1 MINEELYRKAAA
13 ELESEQR
20 RPHIWARACALAN
33 DDQDEARFL
42 YTNFRVEELTLEE
55 EREEAARVDGAASV
69 SDGDEL
75 TLNQLEL
82 EPVDGEASD
91 ETVSNAH
98 LNADD
103 TLRPTVNRGLLKPDS
118 TGATELASVDI
129 DDTLD
134 LSQYADDQSAVADA
148 APVGLHQEPADEPDD
163 EPADVLPGEDDRS
176 EDGLFADS
184 AVGQKQVLDSAGSGS
199 LSPFE
204 EDLPEVTRDGRI
216 TDDDHATSAPADGGL
231 DDLGWLD
238 DEYRAERRSLEKS
251 SPIAE
256 LPASHSDTFTR
267 EFERQADD
275 LPGAVTRG
283 SVIVQSAP
291 PHEPALAHDPVV
303 HDPVVHEHVGQEHVG
318 HEEDAWHDDS
328 ALQADIVSASG
339 STATDDHAEIAGD
352 LSGDPPGRPDS
363 PHTVAAAFAD
373 DSTANA
379 SSSEGTQSDESVF
392 EESVV
397 DESEVLAPLDLADT
411 RGRTEYAVYRRGDR
425 PHQAVRQGVS
435 WTAMLLTFP
444 WLLTRGLLGTALV
457 YALFAVVVVGGL
469 LTTGLAWFDAG
480 TSASLATKAATVG
493 FALLALIG
501 LWFLPFLRANNWR
514 EDKLESKG
522 YELAAYVRS
531 RSPRRAIDTFER
543 ALHD

>member
-33 DDQDEARFL
+33 DDQDEARYL

-55 EREEAARVDGAASV
+55 KRKEANRVDGAASG
-69 SDGDEL
+69 SDSDEL
-75 TLNQLEL
+75 SLNQLEL

-118 TGATELASVDI
+118 TGATELADADI

-134 LSQYADDQSAVADA
+134 LSQYADDQSVVADA
-148 APVGLHQEPADEPDD
+148 LPVGLHQQPADEPDD
-163 EPADVLPGEDDRS
+163 EPADVLPGEDDLS
-176 EDGLFADS
+176 EDGLFEDS
-184 AVGQKQVLDSAGSGS
+184 AVAQMQVLDSTGSGS

-204 EDLPEVTRDGRI
+204 EDLPEVTRDERI
-216 TDDDHATSAPADGGL
+216 TGDDHATSAPAAGGL

-251 SPIAE
+251 SPIAD

-283 SVIVQSAP
+283 SVIVQSAL
-291 PHEPALAHDPVV
+291 PHEPALT
-303 HDPVVHEHVGQEHVG
+303 HDPVVHENAGQ
-318 HEEDAWHDDS
+318 EEDAWHDDS

-363 PHTVAAAFAD
+363 PLTAATFAD

-379 SSSEGTQSDESVF
+379 SSSEGAQSDESEF

-397 DESEVLAPLDLADT
+397 DENKVIAPLDLADT
-411 RGRTEYAVYRRGDR
+411 RGRTEYAVYQRGDR
-425 PHQAVRQGVS
+425 PSQAVRQGVS
-435 WTAMLLTFP
+435 WTAMLLTLP
-444 WLLTRGLLGTALV
+444 WLLTRGLLGTAFV
-457 YALFAVVVVGGL
+457 YALFAVVVVVGL

-501 LWFLPFLRANNWR
+501 LWFLPFLRANTWR
-514 EDKLESKG
+514 EDKLENKG

-531 RSPRRAIDTFER
+531 RSPRGAIDTFER